1 MSRIFLTGDLHG
13 HVDIG
18 KLIKFAKTN
27 TGKSLNKQDYMIIL
41 GDFGLVFHLSWSNKS
56 ELEYLE
62 WLDKEAPWTTL
73 FLDGNHENFD
83 RLDNYGIYPLEDF
96 YGGQVSKINNSVL
109 HLLRG
114 QSYLINDISF
124 LVMGGADSIDKNLRT
139 PHYNWWIQEQ
149 ISHPQITNAI
159 KTYDDVNF
167 DFILTHCAP
176 TSYVD
181 DLYIKKLLLP
191 GPRRISSSE
200 KRLEKLKKH
209 IYYKKWFCGHYH
221 CEYDSPKFQT
231 IYNKIIE
238 LPSPDSFY

>member
-1 MSRIFLTGDLHG
+1 MSHIFLTGDLHG
-13 HVDIG
+13 HMDFG
-18 KLIKFAKTN
+18 KLIRFSKSKD
-27 TGKSLNKQDYMIIL
+27 GKALNKQDFLIIL
-41 GDFGLVFHLSWSNKS
+41 GDFGLIFNCFKPSNS
-56 ELEYLE
+56 ELKYLE

-83 RLDNYGIYPLEDF
+83 RLDNYGLYPLKDF
-96 YGGQVSKINNSVL
+96 YGGQVSKINNSVF

-114 QSYLINDISF
+114 QSYLINDILF
-124 LVMGGADSIDKNLRT
+124 LVMGGADSIDKHLRT

-149 ISHPQITNAI
+149 ITHPQITKAI
-159 KTYDDVNF
+159 NDYKNVKF

-176 TSYVD
+176 ISYVD
-181 DLYIKKLLLP
+181 RLYLSNLLP
-191 GPRRISSSE
+191 PGPKNVNSSE
-200 KRLEKLKKH
+200 KQLEKLEKH
-209 IYYKKWFCGHYH
+209 IHYKKWFCGHYH